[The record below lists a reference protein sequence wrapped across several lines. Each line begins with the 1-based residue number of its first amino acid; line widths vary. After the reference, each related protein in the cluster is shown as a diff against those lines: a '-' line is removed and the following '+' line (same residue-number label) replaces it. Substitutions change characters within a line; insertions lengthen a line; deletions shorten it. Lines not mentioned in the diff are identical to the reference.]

1 MSRSASYLIAQHVQ
15 DLFRNEPRNV
25 GVFVRIDDQRTARF
39 VGDSGNGKIDG
50 RRIVHLPYPEVYK
63 QWVEYWWTTLRDDPR
78 AMESLLSSSGQHYRV
93 IDGGEVADIG
103 NDSVHDV
110 AGFLYTSLV
119 SEEGMAFA
127 LGGEE
132 AEIITVPLQDDV
144 GTAFGQLNVLADE
157 NTPLTGVKYPIHRN
171 AAVTGKTTTHKPAF
185 YQHNGHPVVMETID
199 LTVVNRRVALRD
211 HAGWAAF
218 IFGDIKAQT
227 PTAEPISIARITAES
242 EKDKNVKY
250 AIDLLQSQSQLI
262 NWLSDADRTKFI
274 QERAAV
280 ANGK

>member
-1 MSRSASYLIAQHVQ
+1 MSRSARYLIAQHVE

-25 GVFVRIDDQRTARF
+25 GVFVGIENDRTARF

-63 QWVEYWWTTLRDDPR
+63 QWVEYWWSTLRDDPH
-78 AMESLLSSSGQHYRV
+78 AMQSLLKSSGQHYRV
-93 IDGGEVADIG
+93 VDGGEVADIG

-119 SEEGMAFA
+119 SEDGMALA

-144 GTAFGQLNVLADE
+144 GTAFGERSVLAEE
-157 NTPLTGVKYPIHRN
+157 NIPLVGVKHPIHRN
-171 AAVTGKTTTHKPAF
+171 AAVTGKTATHKPAF
-185 YQHNGHPVVMETID
+185 YQHNGHPVIMETID

-218 IFGDIKAQT
+218 IFGDIKAKD
-227 PTAEPISIARITAES
+227 PTAEPVSIARITSES

-250 AIDLLQSQSQLI
+250 AIELLQSQSRLI
-262 NWLSDADRTKFI
+262 NWLSEADRERFI
-274 QERAAV
+274 EQRVAV
-280 ANGK
+280 ANG